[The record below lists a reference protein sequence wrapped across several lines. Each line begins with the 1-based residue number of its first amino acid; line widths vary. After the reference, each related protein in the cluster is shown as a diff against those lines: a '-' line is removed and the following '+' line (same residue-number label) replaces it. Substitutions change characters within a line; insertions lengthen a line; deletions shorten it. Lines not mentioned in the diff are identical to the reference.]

1 MGALA
6 VAKARIGEI
15 VAQEY
20 AWTRRGRRR
29 KAAARFLGR
38 ERAESDGAPV
48 PLSAGAGEEAP
59 DDASRPS
66 RDETSAVWDIA
77 AVLAEPGW
85 GVEYDLPRADGRA
98 PWR

>member
-6 VAKARIGEI
+6 AAKARIGEI

-20 AWTRRGRRR
+20 ARTRRGRRR
-29 KAAARFLGR
+29 KVAARFLGR
-38 ERAESDGAPV
+38 ERAESGGVPV
-48 PLSAGAGEEAP
+48 PQSAAGEGAP

-66 RDETSAVWDIA
+66 LDETSAAWDIA
-77 AVLAEPGW
+77 ATLAEPGW

-98 PWR
+98 SWR